1 MAGPSEI
8 RRLVASTPAVQQP
21 DPQNLDRQRSELHT
35 LVSQNN
41 NGGAIANGTDD
52 NSESGESTS
61 GCSSLI
67 PQANNRQ
74 EGPYG
79 SSYSSPF
86 NSRKRFLEGKYNY
99 GNHLRSPK
107 SLFGDSSSRESLS
120 SRRPSFNASIVNSNS
135 GDRSPGG
142 LLSPF
147 YSGKTTF
154 GGANAVGLCKQGRNL
169 LGSINGVSLP
179 LF

>member
-1 MAGPSEI
+1 M
-8 RRLVASTPAVQQP
+8 VASTPAVQP
-21 DPQNLDRQRSELHT
+21 VVRAMDRQSSDPHS
-35 LVSQNN
+35 LVSRN
-41 NGGAIANGTDD
+41 NGAAIANGASDD

-67 PQANNRQ
+67 PQTNRQ
-74 EGPYG
+74 EGPYC
-79 SSYSSPF
+79 SYNSPF
-86 NSRKRFLEGKYNY
+86 NNRKRFLEGKYNY

-120 SRRPSFNASIVNSNS
+120 SRRPSFNASIVNSNNS
-135 GDRSPGG
+135 GDRSPG

-169 LGSINGVSLP
+169 LGSINGVRTLKT
-179 LF
+179 